1 MKSCNLTK
9 NKFYTDYI
17 KEYTNYKKLC
27 KYNVEAIKRKYK
39 HNGK

>member
-17 KEYTNYKKLC
+17 KEYTNYKNYVNIMFKP
-27 KYNVEAIKRKYK
+27 
-39 HNGK
+39 